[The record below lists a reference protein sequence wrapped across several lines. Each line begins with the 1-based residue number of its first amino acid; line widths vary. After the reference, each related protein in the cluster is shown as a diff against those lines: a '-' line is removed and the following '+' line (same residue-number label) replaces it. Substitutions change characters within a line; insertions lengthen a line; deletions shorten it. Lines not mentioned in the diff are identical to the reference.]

1 MRNLFILALCFV
13 YSAAAYTAEPY
24 HVTDELKVFI
34 HRGPSNQFK
43 IKARLNAGTPV
54 TLLARDK
61 ATGYVQVRT
70 DKGTTGWME
79 KRYLKAGVSIAER
92 LPAAEASLKSSQQK
106 QVEQATQIKN
116 ISAELNR
123 VKKKSSTE
131 MSKINETRAKTTAQV
146 AQLENEIVR
155 MQAEIDGMDDTNM
168 MGWFLRGGALAIVG
182 VIIGLIIPNL
192 PKRRRRNDDWF

>member
-1 MRNLFILALCFV
+1 MRNLFVLALCFF

-43 IKARLNAGTPV
+43 IKARLNAGTPL
-54 TLLARDK
+54 TLLARNK
-61 ATGYVQVRT
+61 ETGYVQVRT
-70 DKGTTGWME
+70 GKGTSGWME
-79 KRYLKAGVSIAER
+79 KRFLKQGLSVKQR
-92 LPAAEASLKSSQQK
+92 LPAAETALKDSQQTQIK
-106 QVEQATQIKN
+106 QATQIKN
-116 ISAELNR
+116 LAAELNM
-123 VKKKSSTE
+123 VKKKSSSE

-168 MGWFLRGGALAIVG
+168 MGWFLRGGALAILG